1 MTRVKTCLW
10 YDGSAEQ
17 AARFYTAVIRDSE
30 LGSITRHVVDGRDE
44 PGAVLTVDFR
54 LGDQEF
60 VALNGGP
67 QFPFTEA
74 ASIQVYCESQA
85 EVDAVW
91 AALTEQGHEGA
102 CGWLKDRYG
111 LSWQV
116 IPAGLP
122 GLLADPDPRRAQ
134 RATAAML
141 TMGRL
146 DLAAIAAAAD
156 GPP

>member
-10 YDGSAEQ
+10 FDGAAEQ
-17 AARFYTAVIRDSE
+17 AARFYTSVIRDSH
-30 LGSITRHVVDGRDE
+30 LGSIGYHSPDGAGVPAR
-44 PGAVLTVDFR
+44 VLTVDFR
-54 LGDQEF
+54 LGTQEF
-60 VALNGGP
+60 VALNGGA

-74 ASIQVYCESQA
+74 ASIQVYCENQA

-91 AALTEQGHEGA
+91 TALTEGGQEGA

-122 GLLADPDPRRAQ
+122 VLLSDPDPRRAQ

-146 DLAAIAAAAD
+146 DLAAIAAAAAS
-156 GPP
+156 P